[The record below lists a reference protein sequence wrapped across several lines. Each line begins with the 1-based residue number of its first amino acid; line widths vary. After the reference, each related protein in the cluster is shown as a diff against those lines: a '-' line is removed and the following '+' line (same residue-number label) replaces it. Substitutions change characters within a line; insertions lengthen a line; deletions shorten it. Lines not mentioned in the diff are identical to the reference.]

1 MKNKKIFLIILGIV
15 ILVVD
20 QITKLLVI
28 EKSFVI
34 IPNILNF
41 TYIKNTGLA
50 FGIGTNN
57 LILIIILNIII
68 LGFIIK
74 FLKERNNQVDFSIII
89 ALILVLA
96 GGISNLIDRIFR
108 GYVIDFI
115 DVNLLDFPCFNIADI
130 SITVGIMIL
139 IISIIKSSIIKEKE
153 GGK

>member
-15 ILVVD
+15 ILVAD

>member
-15 ILVVD
+15 ILVSD

-34 IPNILNF
+34 IPNILDF
-41 TYIKNTGLA
+41 TYIKNTGVA